1 MMLTSFLMV
10 CVFGGLGAVTRFIV
24 NISVRRWWT
33 NRLFPLATF
42 MVNCLAA
49 FCAGIAAAGYANGEV
64 DYDTRTLFVAGFL
77 GGFSTFSTMMNESV
91 TLLRGGRT
99 AVFAGYMVASIV
111 APVACA
117 ALGFRCAA

>member
-42 MVNCLAA
+42 MVN
-49 FCAGIAAAGYANGEV
+49 
-64 DYDTRTLFVAGFL
+64 
-77 GGFSTFSTMMNESV
+77 
-91 TLLRGGRT
+91 
-99 AVFAGYMVASIV
+99 
-111 APVACA
+111 
-117 ALGFRCAA
+117 